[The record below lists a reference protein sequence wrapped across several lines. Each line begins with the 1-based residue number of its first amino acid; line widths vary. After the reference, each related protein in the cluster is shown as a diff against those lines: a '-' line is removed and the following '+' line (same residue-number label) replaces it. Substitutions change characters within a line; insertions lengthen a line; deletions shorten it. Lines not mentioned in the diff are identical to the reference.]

1 MAKRLWAWL
10 AVLALLAAM
19 PFAGAE
25 VMTRPLITEGTKGAG
40 VSRLQEDLKQ
50 LGYFEGEPD
59 GIYGSGTT
67 VAVTAYAGERGLSAA
82 GGVTADIVRSMYAD
96 LKPGT
101 LDIGSKGT
109 AVYAVQRLLFTTGFL
124 DETPDGV
131 FGKNTKKGVKAY
143 MEFAAP
149 NAVDFMQDRQNE
161 REAAFAAID
170 FADDMPAIMDVPVIS
185 VDTIV
190 TDGCV
195 TEDWFAFML
204 GGSAV
209 YGPTVRPGD
218 TGRDARRVQKRL
230 KALKYLASGIDG
242 AYGENTALAMKYF
255 QRRNGL
261 EETGECDTDTQLAL
275 FSDSAVESDQYV
287 SPYIAYVSTKKN
299 KVRIMAWTGD
309 GYNKEVKMFKCTT
322 GAKATP
328 TLKGTH
334 QAVGPIS
341 DWYYMADSSIWVR
354 YAFQIKDNYF
364 FHSVLFK
371 NKGDKKPTSASL
383 RNLGH
388 NASHGCV
395 RLAVDDARWIYE
407 NCTPGMTVIIQ

>member
-1 MAKRLWAWL
+1 MAKRI
-10 AVLALLAAM
+10 LALLTLLAMMAAA
-19 PFAGAE
+19 PFAAAE
-25 VMTRPLITEGTKGAG
+25 PAARPLLAEGAKGAG

-59 GIYGSGTT
+59 GIYGSGTS
-67 VAVTAYAGERGLSAA
+67 VAVTAYAGDRGLSAA
-82 GGVTADIVRSMYAD
+82 DGVTVEIVRSLYAD
-96 LKPGT
+96 LNMGT
-101 LDIGSKGT
+101 LDEGSKGM
-109 AVYAVQRLLFTTGFL
+109 AVYAVQRMLVTAGFL
-124 DETPDGV
+124 DGTPDGV
-131 FGKNTKKGVKAY
+131 FGKNTKKCVRAY

-170 FADDMPAIMDVPVIS
+170 FAGDMPAVMDVPVIS
-185 VDTIV
+185 TETIL
-190 TDGCV
+190 TDGSV
-195 TEDWFAFML
+195 NEDWFAFML
-204 GGSAV
+204 GASAI
-209 YGPTVRPGD
+209 YGPTVRQGD

-230 KALKYLASGIDG
+230 KALKYLASGVDG
-242 AYGENTALAMKYF
+242 AFGSNTALALKYF

-261 EETGECDTDTQLAL
+261 EETGECDPDTQRVL
-275 FSDSAVESDQYV
+275 FSDLAMESDQYV
-287 SPYIAYVSTKKN
+287 SPYIAYVSTKMN

-309 GYNKEVKMFKCTT
+309 GYNEDVKLFKCTT

-328 TLKGTH
+328 TLKGTY

-371 NKGDKKPTSASL
+371 NKGDKNPTRASVN
-383 RNLGH
+383 NLGR

-395 RLAVDDARWIYE
+395 RLAVEDARWIYE
-407 NCTPGMTVIIQ
+407 NCAAGMTVIIQ